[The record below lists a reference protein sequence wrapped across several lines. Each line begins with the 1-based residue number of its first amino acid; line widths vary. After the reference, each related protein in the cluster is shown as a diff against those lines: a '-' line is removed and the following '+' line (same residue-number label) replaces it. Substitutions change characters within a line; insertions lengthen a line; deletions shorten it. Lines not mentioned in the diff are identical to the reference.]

1 MKLEEINKIIE
12 EYPVKNELDK
22 SVKELL
28 KTISQRS
35 FEAGINHG
43 LDTAV
48 KIQQEIFKT
57 EEIPF

>member
-1 MKLEEINKIIE
+1 MNLEEINKIIE
-12 EYPVKNELDK
+12 EYPVKNKLDK

-35 FEAGINHG
+35 FEAGVNHG

-48 KIQQEIFKT
+48 KIQKSIFDA

>member
-12 EYPVKNELDK
+12 EYPVKNEMGK

-35 FEAGINHG
+35 FEAGVNHG
-43 LDTAV
+43 LDVAV
-48 KIQQEIFKT
+48 KIHQEVNKS